1 MGMLLDRVIKYYF
14 AGTESDMRYQHHSH
28 HTRMALLNA
37 TGEPFLIWLDV
48 CSRKSVTP
56 GAMTLCCPDSSR
68 GEE

>member
-1 MGMLLDRVIKYYF
+1 MGMLHVSGLIMVVRLLDRVIKYYF

-48 CSRKSVTP
+48 CS
-56 GAMTLCCPDSSR
+56 
-68 GEE
+68 